1 MTAIKY
7 VSESTVTE
15 NKIIFVLTFTKIYG
29 NFVEYVLVLTCN
41 DSARLDGMKSIK
53 NNSSLINSLNAT
65 TFDSQL
71 NHNKL
76 SLLKSCK
83 TKAKL

>member
-53 NNSSLINSLNAT
+53 NNSSLNAT

-76 SLLKSCK
+76 SLLKSYK